1 MVKASPENG
10 KKISRIQKIL
20 RSTFLWQFLLA
31 AVMLAMAGLFIR
43 SQHVELGQIREQFLG
58 IYPIYLLLGG
68 LLTALYIFLQGEM
81 YVQSFKTVQWKLKRR
96 HAILLFLKRNLV
108 SVFLPAGGFS
118 SLTFFSGTLEKRGAS
133 TSQINLASSIYA
145 LCGILTVVIVAV
157 PALGYVLIKDQLQST
172 EVWGFA
178 FLIILTTFLVWLSV
192 SVVRRGWAFQAIKKR
207 VPRWS
212 AVLDEMAEQQI
223 QRRHFYKTVFV
234 SLLIEFVGVAH
245 LYVSILALG
254 FTPSLPAAFIGYV
267 VMVILL
273 IASPVLRGLGAIE
286 LSVAFIL
293 KQYGI
298 PMVGA
303 ASITL
308 LFRLFEFWIPLFV
321 GIGSFF
327 TKKDNLLLRV
337 FPAALIFALGVTNII
352 SALTPAMPSRLR
364 LMEDI
369 LPLDIISATN
379 GSVLVGG
386 LMLLLISFF
395 LFRGSK
401 RAWYVALVLTGFSIV
416 GHLFKG
422 GDIEE
427 SIVAMGAFVCL
438 YYTRSY
444 YKLRPH
450 PYFTRLSVQVIA
462 LGFLAILLYGILG
475 FYFLGAKH
483 LGTTFELEAAIK
495 TGLRL
500 FFLSDSPGITPITD
514 LGRNFLYSFYFAGA
528 GFLLFALYGLLKP
541 YFAKPYNT
549 AEEIELAKALLKKWG
564 KSQLDYFKI
573 YPDKLFFFSSD
584 RQSFLSFKVNRHI
597 ALVLEEPVCEGPPA
611 MKAIVREFDKYCKQN
626 GFVAV
631 YYRVPEGSV
640 NLFHSLKKKSLPIG
654 EEAVVD
660 LTSFSLEGGQM
671 KTTRSAINRLTSEG
685 FLCNVYEPP
694 LKEGLLQK
702 LEWVSIQWLNDT
714 KHPEVAFTQGVFDKR
729 ILKNNTVL
737 TIEDKEEKV
746 YAFLNL
752 VPDYAPE
759 EATYDLIRK
768 IPDAPNGVLDML
780 LAKTF
785 FYLKEKGFKK
795 VNMGLA
801 PLSGLEGPGVAVQ
814 AIRYAYEH
822 LRAFGHFKGLRKYKE
837 KFSPLW
843 EKKYLVF
850 DHNYH
855 LLQVPKALQKVS
867 EVG

>member
-1 MVKASPENG
+1 M
-10 KKISRIQKIL
+10 
-20 RSTFLWQFLLA
+20 FLSWL
-31 AVMLAMAGLFIR
+31 
-43 SQHVELGQIREQFLG
+43 
-58 IYPIYLLLGG
+58 
-68 LLTALYIFLQGEM
+68 
-81 YVQSFKTVQWKLKRR
+81 W
-96 HAILLFLKRNLV
+96 
-108 SVFLPAGGFS
+108 
-118 SLTFFSGTLEKRGAS
+118 
-133 TSQINLASSIYA
+133 
-145 LCGILTVVIVAV
+145 
-157 PALGYVLIKDQLQST
+157 VLI
-172 EVWGFA
+172 
-178 FLIILTTFLVWLSV
+178 
-192 SVVRRGWAFQAIKKR
+192 
-207 VPRWS
+207 
-212 AVLDEMAEQQI
+212 
-223 QRRHFYKTVFV
+223 
-234 SLLIEFVGVAH
+234 H
-245 LYVSILALG
+245 L
-254 FTPSLPAAFIGYV
+254 FPAAFIGYV

-293 KQYGI
+293 NQYGI

-308 LFRLFEFWIPLFV
+308 LFRLFEFWIPLFI

-327 TKKDNLLLRV
+327 TKKDNLLLRL

-352 SALTPAMPSRLR
+352 SALTPALPNRLR

-369 LPLDIISATN
+369 LPSDIISATN
-379 GSVLVGG
+379 GSILIGG

-401 RAWYVALVLTGFSIV
+401 RAWYLALVLTGFSIV

-427 SIVAMGAFVCL
+427 SIVAVGAFACL
-438 YYTRSY
+438 CYTRSY

-450 PYFTRLSVQVIA
+450 PFFTRLSIQVVV
-462 LGFLAILLYGILG
+462 LGIFAILLYVILG
-475 FYFLGAKH
+475 FYYLDKKH
-483 LGTTFELEAAIK
+483 LGTNFELEAAIK
-495 TGLRL
+495 TVLGL
-500 FFLSDSPGITPITD
+500 FFLWDSPGITPLTG
-514 LGRNFLYSFYFAGA
+514 LGRNFLYSFYFVGA

-549 AEEIELAKALLKKWG
+549 VEEKELANGLLKKWG

-597 ALVLEEPVCEGPPA
+597 AMVLEEPVCEGPQS
-611 MKAIVREFDKYCKQN
+611 MKSIIREFDKYCKQN

-631 YYRVPEGSV
+631 YYRVPEGSIE
-640 NLFHSLKKKSLPIG
+640 LFHSIKKKSLPIG

-660 LTSFSLEGGQM
+660 LTSFSLDGSRM

-702 LEWVSIQWLNDT
+702 LEWVSTQWLNDT
-714 KHPEVAFTQGVFDKR
+714 KHQEVAFTQGVFDKR

-737 TIEDKEEKV
+737 AIEDNEEKV

-801 PLSGLEGPGVAVQ
+801 PLSGLEGLSVAER
-814 AIRYAYEH
+814 AIRYAYEN
-822 LRAFGHFKGLRKYKE
+822 LRALGHFKGLRKYKE